1 MILQFAVIGL
11 GRRSLPRCDTILH
24 DGDVLVVGRSKK
36 ALDRSPLV
44 EPDGP

>member
-1 MILQFAVIGL
+1 MIQQFVVIGL
-11 GRRSLPRCDTILH
+11 GRRSLPRGATLLH
-24 DGDVLVVGRSKK
+24 DGDVLVAGGSKK